1 MGVKATHSK
10 TVKRKDGGA
19 KYRVESGRK
28 TEFYRDESGKLMRK
42 ETRYRR
48 IVRKDGGGR

>member
-1 MGVKATHSK
+1 MSVSVKQKKEARHKNGS
-10 TVKRKDGGA
+10 A

-28 TEFYRDESGKLMRK
+28 TELYCDESGKLMRK

-48 IVRKDGGGR
+48 IVRNDGGGR